1 MVSAPLRLTGFTK
14 TSALVYFF
22 LSAGLFAIFCLAE
35 LRWLHWQKDAYTGA
49 TGRDPVY
56 AGKGLVWNSPRGPG
70 EGFLY
75 KRAFLRALQQVHLWS
90 VIPAGILLPLQF
102 LPIVRR
108 KYITLH
114 RWAGRLLFIL
124 LMIGNITAY
133 NLGMNAF
140 GGMLD
145 TRMFTLILLV
155 CTTLSAYKAWKG
167 IRDHRIDIHRA
178 WTIRCWS
185 YVGSILSLR
194 VWMVI
199 LIVGIM
205 RIAPDTFYVA
215 ISCAKMEFMFP
226 DPVDRAAMYERHPSC
241 FNLTTAASEKTYMG
255 ISANMKRVNL
265 EETTAIL
272 SLVFGLA
279 GMIGLIMNIG
289 FVETYLNLTRD
300 DDERL
305 KKFSMAKRR
314 KLGLEKP
321 EGKEE

>member
-90 VIPAGILLPLQF
+90 VIPA
-102 LPIVRR
+102 
-108 KYITLH
+108 
-114 RWAGRLLFIL
+114 
-124 LMIGNITAY
+124 Y

-145 TRMFTLILLV
+145 TRMFTLILLPTKRGKEFV
-155 CTTLSAYKAWKG
+155 IIELIFTEHGLLG
-167 IRDHRIDIHRA
+167 
-178 WTIRCWS
+178 
-185 YVGSILSLR
+185 VGLMLDL